1 MKLDNNKEEIKVPK
15 LSNQDADRILQNV
28 LKECGMKPACLS
40 DAKMRLYENTQ
51 KMVASSKL

>member
-15 LSNQDADRILQNV
+15 LSDQDADRILQNV
-28 LKECGMKPACLS
+28 LKECGMKPARLS

-51 KMVASSKL
+51 QKKED